1 MIAFFA
7 GLLLVA
13 VMVIGSISGNNEKL
27 KIENREMKNK
37 ISELKRTLKYREY
50 SFISYK
56 GFPLKV
62 VKICN
67 IFNDGTTI
75 KSVPVILNVST
86 NTESGRM
93 LFNESVKK
101 PDTYFEILIGN
112 KIRAFYAAECSIE
125 FLILIEIIDTDKGD
139 KENETQNN

>member
-1 MIAFFA
+1 MIAFLL
-7 GLLLVA
+7 GLLLIS
-13 VMVIGSISGNNEKL
+13 VMVIGIITGNNNKL

-37 ISELKRTLKYREY
+37 ISELKRTLKFREY

-56 GFPLKV
+56 GLPLKV

-86 NTESGRM
+86 NTEGGSM
-93 LFNESVKK
+93 LSMEFAKK
-101 PDTYFEILIGN
+101 PDTHFEILIGN
-112 KIRAFYAAECSIE
+112 KIKTFYVGDVSIE
-125 FLILIEIIDTDKGD
+125 FLTLIEIIDK
-139 KENETQNN
+139 